1 MELRYVERARQNQP
15 TPVGELL
22 ISQGEAYRHG
32 CNVTQAA
39 QQRKPWLLEGGSG
52 CSRKFPYCSQE
63 DAMDMAGLVG
73 AAGMA
78 IGLLLG
84 WALWGR
90 NQRVAGDLQARFE
103 RMAGELA
110 GAVREVEILRG
121 HEGELVRLRAVQAE
135 LEAERARADER
146 EKLWAERDAELKAQ
160 FQSLAQQVLQQS
172 QQAFLERAEEKL
184 KAQSQTQ
191 TQDFKTLLQPVEATL
206 KRYEEG
212 LSAVEKARTESYSAL
227 TSQIQMLQQGTQSV
241 REETAR
247 LSQVL
252 RSSPKAR
259 GRWGEQQLRN
269 VLEMAGLS
277 EYADFRT
284 EVSVEGETGRLR
296 PDAVIRVPGGRD
308 LIIDAKCS
316 LNNFED
322 AFNAADEAE
331 RQRYLKA
338 HAADVRAHIEIL
350 GRKNYWEQFENAPD
364 YVVMF
369 IPGEHFL
376 AAALEQDRNLYDIA
390 FEKRVILAS
399 PTNLIAI
406 ARTVAAIWRQEK
418 MQEEARRI
426 GALGKEL
433 YARLSTMGGHVVKLG
448 KNLETAVGAYNSFVG
463 SLETQVL
470 SSARKFESLNVDT
483 GNKKIET
490 LPLVENQ
497 PRPLV
502 KLIGNDS

>member
-1 MELRYVERARQNQP
+1 MD
-15 TPVGELL
+15 
-22 ISQGEAYRHG
+22 
-32 CNVTQAA
+32 AA
-39 QQRKPWLLEGGSG
+39 WLALALGIALGG
-52 CSRKFPYCSQE
+52 
-63 DAMDMAGLVG
+63 A
-73 AAGMA
+73 
-78 IGLLLG
+78 LG

-90 NQRVAGDLQARFE
+90 NVSSQSDLQERFQ
-103 RMAGELA
+103 RMAAELA
-110 GAVREVEILRG
+110 ASVREVELLRAQ
-121 HEGELVRLRAVQAE
+121 EAETVRLRSAASE
-135 LEAERARADER
+135 LEAEKARAAER
-146 EKLWAERDAELKAQ
+146 EKLWTERDAELKSQ
-160 FQSLAQQVLQQS
+160 FQQLAAQVLQQS

-184 KAQSQTQ
+184 KAQSQSQ

-227 TSQIQMLQQGTQSV
+227 ATQIQMLQQGTQSV

-284 EVSVEGETGRLR
+284 EVSVEGESGRLR
-296 PDAVIRVPGGRD
+296 PDAIIRVPGGRD

-322 AFNAADEAE
+322 AFNAPDEAE
-331 RQRYLKA
+331 RQRCLKA
-338 HAADVRAHIEIL
+338 HAADVRAHIETL
-350 GRKNYWEQFENAPD
+350 GRKNYWEQFQDAPD

-426 GALGKEL
+426 GELGKEL
-433 YARLSTMGGHVVKLG
+433 YGRIATMGGHVVKLG
-448 KNLETAVGAYNSFVG
+448 KNLDTAVGAYNAFVG
-463 SLETQVL
+463 SLESQVL
-470 SSARKFESLNVDT
+470 SSARKFEALNIDT
-483 GNKKIET
+483 GAKEIES
-490 LPLVENQ
+490 LPVVEN
-497 PRPLV
+497 PMRTPV
-502 KLIGNDS
+502 KLIGNDV

>member
-1 MELRYVERARQNQP
+1 M
-15 TPVGELL
+15 
-22 ISQGEAYRHG
+22 
-32 CNVTQAA
+32 
-39 QQRKPWLLEGGSG
+39 
-52 CSRKFPYCSQE
+52 
-63 DAMDMAGLVG
+63 DAAGLALAV
-73 AAGMA
+73 GMA
-78 IGLLLG
+78 VGLALG
-84 WALWGR
+84 WMLWGR
-90 NQRVAGDLQARFE
+90 NIRTHTDLQTRFQQ
-103 RMAGELA
+103 MAADLA
-110 GAVREVEILRG
+110 AAVREAEMLRVQ
-121 HEGELVRLRAVQAE
+121 EAELTRLRAASAE
-135 LEAERARADER
+135 LEAEKARAQER
-146 EKLWAERDAELKAQ
+146 EKLWAERDADLKNQ
-160 FQSLAQQVLQQS
+160 FQQLAAQVLQQS

-227 TSQIQMLQQGTQSV
+227 ATQIQLLQQGTQSV
-241 REETAR
+241 RDETAR

-284 EVSVEGETGRLR
+284 EVSVEGESGRLR
-296 PDAVIRVPGGRD
+296 PDAIIRVPGGRD

-322 AFNAADEAE
+322 AFNASDETE
-331 RQRYLKA
+331 RMRCLKA
-338 HAADVRAHIEIL
+338 HAADVRAHIETL
-350 GRKNYWEQFENAPD
+350 GRKNYWEQFEHAPD

-433 YARLSTMGGHVVKLG
+433 YARISTMGGHVVKLG
-448 KNLETAVGAYNSFVG
+448 KNLETAVGAYNNFVG
-463 SLETQVL
+463 SLESQVL
-470 SSARKFESLNVDT
+470 SSARKFEALNVDT
-483 GNKKIET
+483 GNKDIES
-490 LPLVENQ
+490 LPLVES
-497 PRPLV
+497 PTRVPV
-502 KLIGNDS
+502 KLIGNEN

>member
-1 MELRYVERARQNQP
+1 MDA
-15 TPVGELL
+15 
-22 ISQGEAYRHG
+22 S
-32 CNVTQAA
+32 
-39 QQRKPWLLEGGSG
+39 WLAL
-52 CSRKFPYCSQE
+52 
-63 DAMDMAGLVG
+63 
-73 AAGMA
+73 A
-78 IGLLLG
+78 IGLIAGLGGG

-90 NQRVAGDLQARFE
+90 NVSAHHQLQERFQ

-110 GAVREVEILRG
+110 AAVREVEMLRAQEIELARLRG
-121 HEGELVRLRAVQAE
+121 LAAE
-135 LEAERARADER
+135 LEGEKARAAER
-146 EKLWAERDAELKAQ
+146 EKLWAERDAELKSQ
-160 FQSLAQQVLQQS
+160 FQQLAGQVLQQS

-227 TSQIQMLQQGTQSV
+227 STQILALQQGNQSV

-284 EVSVEGETGRLR
+284 EVSVEGDNGKLR
-296 PDAVIRVPGGRD
+296 PDAIIRVPGGRD
-308 LIIDAKCS
+308 LIVDAKCS

-322 AFNAADEAE
+322 AFNAADETE
-331 RQRYLKA
+331 RARYMKA

-350 GRKNYWEQFENAPD
+350 GRKSYWEQFDNAPD

-406 ARTVAAIWRQEK
+406 ARTVAVIWRQEK

-433 YARLSTMGGHVVKLG
+433 YGRLSTMGGHVVKLG

-470 SSARKFESLNVDT
+470 SSARKFEALNVDT
-483 GNKKIET
+483 GNKEIET
-490 LPLVENQ
+490 LPLVENH